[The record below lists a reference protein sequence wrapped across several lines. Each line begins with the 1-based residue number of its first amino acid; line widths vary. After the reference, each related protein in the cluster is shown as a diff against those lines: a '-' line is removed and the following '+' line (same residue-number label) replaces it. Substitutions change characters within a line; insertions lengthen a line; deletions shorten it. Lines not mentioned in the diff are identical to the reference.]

1 MKHRVKRRSPR
12 FAEARPTT
20 TPTASEP
27 QHAQQWQ
34 AKGMKHHINQ
44 EATARHAGDLNKQ
57 RADPNQEAPL
67 VPQSIFNRHSYGILQ
82 T

>member
-1 MKHRVKRRSPR
+1 
-12 FAEARPTT
+12 
-20 TPTASEP
+20 
-27 QHAQQWQ
+27 
-34 AKGMKHHINQ
+34 MKHHINQ